1 MILTIQNYSEIGDLN
16 KLTSIVS
23 KQMKFI
29 GANDD
34 PEKIGSAIKNAL
46 GENKRAIFFVK
57 INDTKEY
64 SGFAFCNISSGL
76 ESGADYIWIN
86 ELYVEPEYRRKGVAS
101 EIMNF
106 IENWAKENGI
116 KYIATVTGKTNETA
130 MGLYKK
136 IGYELGEIVWVEKKI
151 KSKR

>member
-1 MILTIQNYSEIGDLN
+1 MILTIQNNSEISDID

-29 GANDD
+29 GANGD
-34 PEKIGSAIKNAL
+34 PERIRNAIKNAL
-46 GENKRAIFFVK
+46 EENKRAIFFVK
-57 INDTKEY
+57 TNNAKEY

-101 EIMNF
+101 EIMGF
-106 IENWAKENGI
+106 IETWAKEKGI

-130 MGLYKK
+130 MGLYEKN
-136 IGYELGEIVWVEKKI
+136 GYELGEIMWVEKLLK
-151 KSKR
+151 